1 MAKNAESN
9 AGKWMALTAALLG
22 WLFDGFEM
30 GLFPLAG
37 KPALNELLGVDGQ
50 GKVDFWF
57 GIIIAVFL
65 IGAASGGVLFG
76 WMGDKFGRV
85 KAMAISIGAYSIFSG
100 LCAFATESWHVAV
113 LRFLASLGMGGE
125 WSLGVALVNE
135 VWPGKSRAFL
145 AGLIGAASNV
155 GFMLVG
161 IVGKLIEPFHSLCSA
176 IMPEAFVT
184 RLFTNDAWRF
194 LMAIGM
200 VPSLLVFLVL
210 LWVPESKKWQEEKD
224 KGGTGHWA
232 KADLIG
238 ILVGCVSSLAII
250 VLWVPGLLSE
260 KLGISDNVVKLLQAV
275 GTIAGL
281 GIALLAYL
289 YPVKSYLRRAIA
301 AGGFKGGSSKDS
313 IKLMM
318 LGAVLAGVALLG
330 TWGVLQWAT
339 KWAFEMS
346 GASAAQDTQI
356 LLAIGAIVGTIVAT
370 LLAEKFGRRATYF
383 ALCVGSLVAAFG
395 FFQQGRVYDIQFQV
409 WAFLA
414 GAIMASFYGF
424 FPFYFPELFPT
435 AIRATGQGFAFNFG
449 RVLAAIGG
457 LQTAALTAH
466 FEGNFA
472 KAATTMSAVYLIGMV
487 VIWFCPET
495 KGKELPE

>member
-1 MAKNAESN
+1 
-9 AGKWMALTAALLG
+9 MALMAALFG

-37 KPALNELLGVDGQ
+37 KPALTELLGPNGHD
-50 GKVDFWF
+50 KVDFWF

-76 WMGDKFGRV
+76 WMGDKLGRV

-100 LCAFATESWHVAV
+100 LCAFATESWHVAA

-135 VWPGKSRAFL
+135 VWPGKSRAFI

-161 IVGKLIEPFHSLCSA
+161 ITGKLITPFHNLCGA
-176 IMPEAFVT
+176 IFPAEFVT
-184 RLFTNDAWRF
+184 RLFANDAWRF

-200 VPSLLVFLVL
+200 VPSLLIFMVL
-210 LWVPESKKWQEEKD
+210 LWVPESQKWEEEKE

-238 ILVGCVSSLAII
+238 VLIGCVSSLSII
-250 VLWVPGLLSE
+250 VLWVPGLLVE
-260 KLGISDNVVKLLQAV
+260 QFKVAENMVIPLQLV
-275 GTIAGL
+275 GTVVGL
-281 GIALLAYL
+281 AIALAAYL
-289 YPVKSYLRRAIA
+289 YPVKSYLRRASA
-301 AGGFKGGSSKDS
+301 AGALKGDGSKDS
-313 IKLMM
+313 LKLMM

-339 KWAFEMS
+339 KWAIEIKDR
-346 GASAAQDTQI
+346 SAGEDTQI
-356 LLAIGAIVGTIVAT
+356 ILAIGAIVGTIVAA

-383 ALCVGSLVAAFG
+383 ALCVGSFVAAYG
-395 FFQQGRVYDIQFQV
+395 FFREGRTYDFNFQV
-409 WAFLA
+409 WAFIA
-414 GAIMASFYGF
+414 GAVMASFYGF

-457 LQTAALTAH
+457 LQTAALIKH
-466 FEGNFA
+466 FDGNFA
-472 KAATTMSAVYLIGMV
+472 KAATTMAVIYFVGIV

>member
-1 MAKNAESN
+1 MVKKFDSN
-9 AGKWMALTAALLG
+9 TGKWMALTAALLG

-37 KPALNELLGVDGQ
+37 KPALTELLGPGGHDKVDG
-50 GKVDFWF
+50 WF
-57 GIIIAVFL
+57 GVIIAVFL

-76 WMGDKFGRV
+76 WLGDKMGRV

-135 VWPGKSRAFL
+135 VWPGKSRAFI

-161 IVGKLIEPFHSLCSA
+161 IVAKGIEPLHGMVTAMGF
-176 IMPEAFVT
+176 PESFVT
-184 RLFTNDAWRF
+184 QLFSNGAWRF

-200 VPSLLVFLVL
+200 VPSLLVFLVMQ
-210 LWVPESKKWQEEKD
+210 WVPESKKWQEEKD
-224 KGGTGHWA
+224 KGGTSHWA

-238 ILVGCVSSLAII
+238 ILIGCISSLSVIY
-250 VLWVPGLLSE
+250 LWVPHDPEIHGSLKVL
-260 KLGISDNVVKLLQAV
+260 
-275 GTIAGL
+275 GTILGL
-281 GIALLAYL
+281 GIALGAYL
-289 YPVKSYLRRAIA
+289 YPVRSYLKRAIA
-301 AGGFKGGSSKDS
+301 AGTITAESNVNS

-330 TWGVLQWAT
+330 TWGVLQWAA
-339 KWAFEMS
+339 KWASEIS
-346 GASAAQDTQI
+346 GQKASQDTQI
-356 LLAIGAIVGTIVAT
+356 ILAIGAIVGTIVAA

-383 ALCVGSLVAAFG
+383 TLCIGSMVAAYG
-395 FFQQGRVYDIQFQV
+395 FFQHGRVYNLEFQI
-409 WAFLA
+409 WAFIA
-414 GAIMASFYGF
+414 GAVMASFYGF

-435 AIRATGQGFAFNFG
+435 SIRATGQGFAFNFG

-457 LQTAALTAH
+457 LQTPVLIKY
-466 FEGNFA
+466 FNNDFA
-472 KAATTMSAVYLIGMV
+472 KAATTMSVIYLVGMV